1 MRLIQFI
8 IAMVVF
14 VGSWFVMAWAFQ
26 YPEFGFWIFGA
37 SILVTT
43 IAFWISAN
51 FSRK

>member
-1 MRLIQFI
+1 MRLVQFI

-14 VGSWFVMAWAFQ
+14 VGSWFVMAWAFTA
-26 YPEFGFWIFGA
+26 PEYGFLIFGA

-43 IAFWISAN
+43 LAFWAATN